1 MAVWVS
7 LLKDYQWVYKCCKA
21 RISYVQV
28 LELRRRG
35 SEKTKTKGS
44 ANTMSDVMIR
54 SPLKIWSR
62 IGLTMKIGPSFSNLL
77 THLGSSNERTA
88 DRRGE
93 TAPTPS
99 MDKPITSPEGM

>member
-44 ANTMSDVMIR
+44 TNTMSNVMIR

-62 IGLTMKIGPSFSNLL
+62 I
-77 THLGSSNERTA
+77 ERTA

-93 TAPTPS
+93 TAPTLS
-99 MDKPITSPEGM
+99 MDKPITSPEGMYTQQK